1 LPSKPGILPTDM
13 PRLAPFRRKVE
24 LLHDGDLLPAEWG
37 EPLAISLIAEGRLVL
52 SRSPKLHRPRAPY
65 CLRAACDGCLVR
77 VDGVP
82 NVMACRHAVKGGE
95 SVETQNVLGS
105 RELDLLAATDFFF
118 PHGIDH
124 HRLLAGVTGISRVVQ
139 GMARRIA
146 GLGRLPDEAYTAE
159 PAEHGQSELLI
170 VGGGAAGLA
179 VAAAVGPRARL
190 VEEERELGGALRWL
204 EPARAAKLAD
214 AARNAGAQLE
224 TETTALGVY
233 AEPSASGAAV
243 LLATPRG
250 LSFLRAHRIVLATG
264 GHERLP
270 PFPGND
276 LPGIFSARA
285 GLALLAGGVLPGQRV
300 AVVGQGEYAQRA
312 RDEFSRWLVA
322 HVAELESVRGVEGRA
337 RAHELVVDAAGSE
350 RRFEIDTLLF
360 AADETPAFELA
371 VQAGASTRWESA
383 RGYVPVLNAQ
393 HEAAPGVYCVG
404 WASDG
409 ASDAVGSGSALGAVL
424 REQLDRA

>member
-1 LPSKPGILPTDM
+1 M
-13 PRLAPFRRKVE
+13 VRLAPFRRKVE

-37 EPLAISLIAEGRLVL
+37 EPLANSLIAAGRLVL

-146 GLGRLPDEAYTAE
+146 GLGRLPDEARTAE
-159 PAEHGQSELLI
+159 PAEHGQCDVLI

-179 VAAAVGPRARL
+179 VAEAVGRRALL
-190 VEEERELGGALRWL
+190 VDEERELGGAWRCT
-204 EPARAAKLAD
+204 EPERAAALARAAQH
-214 AARNAGAQLE
+214 AGARLE
-224 TETTALGVY
+224 SETTALGLY
-233 AEPSASGAAV
+233 AEPSAAGAAV
-243 LLATPRG
+243 LLAKPRG
-250 LSFLRAHRIVLATG
+250 LSFLRARRLVLATG

-285 GLALLAGGVLPGQRV
+285 GLTLLAGGVLPGQRV
-300 AVVGQGEYAQRA
+300 AVVGQGEYAERA
-312 RDEFSRWLVA
+312 RAAFSRWLVA
-322 HVAELESVRGVEGRA
+322 NVSRVESVRGVEGRA
-337 RAHELVVDAAGSE
+337 RVQRLVIEESGSE
-350 RRFEIDTLLF
+350 QSVELDTLLF
-360 AADETPAFELA
+360 AADESPAFELA
-371 VQAGASTRWESA
+371 VQAGASTRWDMN

-393 HEAAPGVYCVG
+393 HEAALGVYCLG
-404 WASDG
+404 WASGDTG
-409 ASDAVGSGSALGAVL
+409 DAARAGRALGEAL
-424 REQLDRA
+424 RGDLGPE